1 MQFHEPL
8 RHCGRVFLAFFQA
21 SLAARLTDRGD
32 FLIGVFSI
40 ALHQGLGIV
49 FLATVFQHIPQLSG
63 WSFSQVLFIFGAF
76 QVVTGLFYCFFS
88 WTLWFSDVYL
98 ISRCLDTLLCRP
110 APVFLQI
117 VAEGVGKSIAEL
129 PGIAFGTAILL
140 VATRGMSTRI
150 PLSSAVMFAILIVA
164 GVAILG
170 GLFTLLALSSFWFRA
185 TRSAGE
191 PLLSV
196 LDFAQYPLSIYS
208 RWLRVVFTFVI
219 PLGFVAYWPSAWAL
233 GIAPASIGA
242 LTFGWALVLWT
253 VVTLVWKRGLRRYES
268 AGS

>member
-1 MQFHEPL
+1 MQFYEYL

-32 FLIGVFSI
+32 LLIGTFSI
-40 ALHQGLGIV
+40 ALHQGLGV
-49 FLATVFQHIPQLSG
+49 AFLATVFQHIPQLSG
-63 WSFSQVLFIFGAF
+63 WSFPQVLFVFGAF
-76 QVVTGLFYCFFS
+76 QVVTGLFYFLFS

-98 ISRCLDTLLCRP
+98 ISRRLDALLCRP

-129 PGIAFGTAILL
+129 PGIVLGIAILL

-150 PLSSAVMFAILIVA
+150 PLSSAVMFSVLLVA

-185 TRSAGE
+185 TRSVGE
-191 PLLSV
+191 PLLSI
-196 LDFAQYPLSIYS
+196 LDFAQYPLPIYS
-208 RWLRVVFTFVI
+208 RWLRVVFTFVV
-219 PLGFVAYWPSAWAL
+219 PLGFVAYWPSAWVF
-233 GIAPASIGA
+233 GIAPASIVA
-242 LTFGWALVLWT
+242 LTFGWALALWT
-253 VVTLVWKRGLRRYES
+253 VVALIWRFGLRRYES